1 MISQPI
7 VPLDTLQTRRFES
20 NSRNDVLLK
29 IRPDKLELTLFQC
42 LNQDWLEA
50 ILNKVLGY
58 DNPTQ

>member
-7 VPLDTLQTRRFES
+7 VPLDTPQTRRFES

-50 ILNKVLGY
+50 ILDKVLGY